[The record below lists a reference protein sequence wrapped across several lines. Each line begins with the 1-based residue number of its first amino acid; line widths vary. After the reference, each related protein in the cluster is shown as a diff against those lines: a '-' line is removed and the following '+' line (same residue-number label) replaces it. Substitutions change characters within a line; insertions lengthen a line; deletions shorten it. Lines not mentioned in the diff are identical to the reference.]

1 MTKISEE
8 GLFLDRHT
16 LVLELDL
23 ATKARLAKRCHVTP
37 RLDFWKVGSIAGHA
51 FTAQTP
57 GMETSRSRAF

>member
-1 MTKISEE
+1 
-8 GLFLDRHT
+8 LDRHT